1 MFKSFSNW
9 WSTPR
14 MVVNRRQD
22 DLTGHIAN
30 IKQFEQDAN
39 EDPSTRLT
47 YEQLNSIKALFDH
60 FMKKSLE
67 SMITFKH
74 EYNAMQEQA
83 RKLGNV
89 IPDFNIKTDV
99 SETELF
105 KKYYDPDVG
114 IFSIYDATPAQQ
126 LELIK
131 LLITEIKTLFH
142 DDMMTYEYK
151 MKALDPWARSK
162 AQTLFTYIIDP
173 GIHNVRQIGVMALAI
188 AAFYNIFDVQVNVK
202 PSWSF
207 FSNDSVEDRYFF
219 NDSVEDGNLKLS
231 DGIEDFALKLV
242 TKEIK
247 EKTKR

>member
-1 MFKSFSNW
+1 MFNSFSNW
-9 WSTPR
+9 WSTPQ
-14 MVVNRRQD
+14 MVVHRRQD
-22 DLTGHIAN
+22 DLAGHIAN

-39 EDPSTRLT
+39 ADPSTRLT

-67 SMITFKH
+67 SMITFKQNY
-74 EYNAMQEQA
+74 EDIQEQA
-83 RKLGNV
+83 RQLGNILPV
-89 IPDFNIKTDV
+89 VNIRTNV

-105 KKYYDPDVG
+105 KKYYDPNVG

-131 LLITEIKTLFH
+131 LLMTEIVKIFTEEMNTF
-142 DDMMTYEYK
+142 EYK
-151 MKALDPWARSK
+151 IKEMDPWARSK
-162 AQTLFTYIIDP
+162 AKTLFTYIIDP
-173 GIHNVRQIGVMALAI
+173 GIQNMRQIGVLALAI
-188 AAFYNIFDVQVNVK
+188 VAFYNIFDVQVNVK

-231 DGIEDFALKLV
+231 DSIEDFALKLV